1 MWSGD
6 GCRGDAEVMKKVGD
20 SESEAR
26 LSSPS
31 SPVGVSSA
39 GLLHGLMYRSC
50 VCIHYICTYNTVTF
64 AGENLHDLEKIIS
77 QENFVNCVIFPFTH
91 KNCQKNVHQ
100 THTLPGAETISR
112 HSLLLLGGTPDHVTS
127 LPLHLRRCL

>member
-31 SPVGVSSA
+31 PVGVSSA
-39 GLLHGLMYRSC
+39 GLLYGL
-50 VCIHYICTYNTVTF
+50 
-64 AGENLHDLEKIIS
+64 
-77 QENFVNCVIFPFTH
+77 
-91 KNCQKNVHQ
+91 
-100 THTLPGAETISR
+100 
-112 HSLLLLGGTPDHVTS
+112 
-127 LPLHLRRCL
+127 